1 MRFHAQLPLQF
12 WGECALTA
20 VHIIN
25 RLPSHVLSFKTPFE
39 ILDSKQP
46 SFSHLRVF
54 GCLAYA
60 TNVHTPHKFAPRS
73 IPFVF
78 FGYPTGQKAYKL
90 FDLSNKIFFTSRDV
104 RFHENTFPF
113 ANAKPNL
120 FSQHYDLGPI
130 PLITPDHNLS
140 IPFPL
145 PKPPS
150 QTTQIH
156 PPDTQS
162 THPPTSLRTYNRHPK
177 PTDPSINQSLPIAH
191 PNPPSTP
198 LLLESDILEPPTP
211 STDINTIIPPTP
223 TPPRR
228 SSRHAGP
235 PAKLSD
241 YVCSNI
247 YTAQS
252 SSSLP
257 GPPKGTRYPLAAY
270 VSYHRYQPLHRS
282 FIATISS
289 ITEPRSYSEAPA
301 HPEWQA
307 AM

>member
-1 MRFHAQLPLQF
+1 
-12 WGECALTA
+12 
-20 VHIIN
+20 
-25 RLPSHVLSFKTPFE
+25 
-39 ILDSKQP
+39 
-46 SFSHLRVF
+46 
-54 GCLAYA
+54 
-60 TNVHTPHKFAPRS
+60 
-73 IPFVF
+73 
-78 FGYPTGQKAYKL
+78 
-90 FDLSNKIFFTSRDV
+90 V

-113 ANAKPNL
+113 ANAKPNF
-120 FSQHYDLGPI
+120 FSQHYDPSPI

-156 PPDTQS
+156 PPNTQS
-162 THPPTSLRTYNRHPK
+162 THPTSLRTYNRLPK
-177 PTDPSINQSLPIAH
+177 PIDHSLNQSLSIAH
-191 PNPPSTP
+191 PNPPPTP

-223 TPPRR
+223 TPSRR

-241 YVCSNI
+241 YVCSNV

-252 SSSLP
+252 SSFLP

-282 FIATISS
+282 FIAIISNV
-289 ITEPRSYSEAPA
+289 TEPRSYSEAA
-301 HPEWQA
+301 THPEWQA
-307 AM
+307 AMQSELQALQHNGTWSLTPLPTGKTLIGCRWVYKVKHRSDGSVERLKARLVAKGFTQLEGIDYQDTFSPTAKIVSVRCLLALAAARG